1 MTYADILT
9 AHLITWICEEAGA
22 ELLNNMPKL
31 VDLQL
36 NVIEIP
42 SISKFI
48 KSVHY
53 FPVGDAKYVEQVIY
67 TFEYI
72 AKYLLHS

>member
-1 MTYADILT
+1 MLCYVWLFIFIWFDTGEQMTYADILT

-22 ELLNNMPKL
+22 ELLNTMPKL

-48 KSVHY
+48 KS
-53 FPVGDAKYVEQVIY
+53 KNKE
-67 TFEYI
+67 
-72 AKYLLHS
+72 